1 MRIVK
6 PKTLLAVGLVAWASL
21 AQAAEPVDRIIAWLR
36 DQGFTEFEVEKTW
49 LGRTKIEAHADGLE
63 REIIINTRTGEI
75 LRDYWDIEDAQKA
88 QEFLSFV
95 NPLATVRDS
104 SGSGKRALFEYHDD
118 DDDDHDE
125 DDEGDDRDDDKDD
138 DARHDDRDDEDDEQ
152 DEDRS
157 GSNRSDDYDE
167 DKDEEDEED
176 EEDEPEDD
184 DEKDDEDEEDDEDEK
199 DDDDD

>member
-138 DARHDDRDDEDDEQ
+138 DVRHDDRDDEDDEQ
-152 DEDRS
+152 EEDRS
-157 GSNRSDDYDE
+157 GSNRSDDDDE
-167 DKDEEDEED
+167 DKDEED

>member
-138 DARHDDRDDEDDEQ
+138 DVRHDDRDDEDDEQ

-176 EEDEPEDD
+176 EPEDD

>member
-118 DDDDHDE
+118 DDE

-138 DARHDDRDDEDDEQ
+138 DARHDDRDDEDEEQ

-167 DKDEEDEED
+167 DKDEED

>member
-118 DDDDHDE
+118 DDE

-157 GSNRSDDYDE
+157 GSNRSDDDDE
-167 DKDEEDEED
+167 DKDEEDK
-176 EEDEPEDD
+176 EDEPEDD
-184 DEKDDEDEEDDEDEK
+184 DDD
-199 DDDDD
+199 

>member
-138 DARHDDRDDEDDEQ
+138 DVRHDDRDDEDDEQ

-157 GSNRSDDYDE
+157 GSNRSDDDDE
-167 DKDEEDEED
+167 DKD

>member
-6 PKTLLAVGLVAWASL
+6 PKTLLAVGLIAWASL

-118 DDDDHDE
+118 DDE

-157 GSNRSDDYDE
+157 SSNRSDDYDE
-167 DKDEEDEED
+167 DKDEED

>member
-95 NPLATVRDS
+95 NPLATVRDT

-118 DDDDHDE
+118 DDHDDD

-176 EEDEPEDD
+176 EPEDD

>member
-6 PKTLLAVGLVAWASL
+6 PKTLLAVGLIAWASL

-95 NPLATVRDS
+95 NPLATVRDT

-118 DDDDHDE
+118 DDHDDD

-138 DARHDDRDDEDDEQ
+138 DARHDDRDDED
-152 DEDRS
+152 
-157 GSNRSDDYDE
+157 
-167 DKDEEDEED
+167 KD